1 MPRRGRLVSF
11 DLNYRPA
18 LWVTRSED
26 ASEVLARLA
35 RHSDIVFLGADE
47 ASAVFGTDDPARLR
61 ALFPEPEHLI
71 VKNDAHTVTGFHRDE
86 RVDVPALRLD
96 VVEKIGAGDAFAGG
110 FLAGLLHGLGHEER
124 IRLGHLCAAA
134 ALTGHGDIAELPPR
148 ARLEELAALDS
159 AEWARL
165 DYAASIRTGAS
176 RMSQSL
182 SRALTILGELGED
195 AKSLEQLATHLDVH
209 KSTVLRLLRTL
220 ESERFVRHDTGHRYV
235 LGSRLFELANRAL
248 EQRDVRTVA
257 RPHLGRLNSSTGQT
271 IHLATYESGEAV
283 YIDKFDAIQSV
294 RMYSRVGRPAPL
306 HCTAVGK
313 VLVAGRPRS
322 EWRQIAERI
331 EYVKFTERTID
342 SPERYL
348 AELELVAAQD
358 FAEDHQE
365 HESFVNCIAVPV
377 RDGTGAVV
385 AAVSMSVPDVLLDH
399 EQVLATLPQVRTAA
413 DAISEDL
420 GWFPA
425 A

>member
-1 MPRRGRLVSF
+1 
-11 DLNYRPA
+11 
-18 LWVTRSED
+18 
-26 ASEVLARLA
+26 
-35 RHSDIVFLGADE
+35 
-47 ASAVFGTDDPARLR
+47 
-61 ALFPEPEHLI
+61 
-71 VKNDAHTVTGFHRDE
+71 
-86 RVDVPALRLD
+86 
-96 VVEKIGAGDAFAGG
+96 
-110 FLAGLLHGLGHEER
+110 
-124 IRLGHLCAAA
+124 
-134 ALTGHGDIAELPPR
+134 
-148 ARLEELAALDS
+148 
-159 AEWARL
+159 
-165 DYAASIRTGAS
+165 
-176 RMSQSL
+176 MSQSL

-195 AKSLEQLATHLDVH
+195 AKSLDQLATHLDVH

-220 ESERFVRHDTGHRYV
+220 ESERFVRHGPGHRYV

-257 RPHLGRLNSSTGQT
+257 RPHLGRLNASTGQT
-271 IHLATYESGEAV
+271 IHLATYESGDAV

-342 SPERYL
+342 SPEAYL

-413 DAISEDL
+413 EAVSEEL